1 MRFTLQKLC
10 VSGTSISRNC
20 LLATPLERLKSDSR
34 RERTS
39 GSRATTRQ
47 VGAGAVWQ
55 YAITA
60 AATYPPNKPAITTK
74 ITSVVLSS

>member
-1 MRFTLQKLC
+1 
-10 VSGTSISRNC
+10 
-20 LLATPLERLKSDSR
+20 LKSDSR